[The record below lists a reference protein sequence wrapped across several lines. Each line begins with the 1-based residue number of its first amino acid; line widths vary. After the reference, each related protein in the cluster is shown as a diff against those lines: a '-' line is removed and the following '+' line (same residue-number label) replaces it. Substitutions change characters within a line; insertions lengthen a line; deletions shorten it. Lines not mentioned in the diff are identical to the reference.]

1 MNQTANHSVVHM
13 TIWISLSILLPLSP
27 IGLGILIATLRQVEI
42 DLTGLLD
49 GIEVLLISLGLV
61 TATGIDLSQAR
72 PDWSSRTVLY
82 FLIRFFLILLGI
94 VNVIL
99 LTLIY
104 VNDRVSNLEF
114 DLDTKFTFVLFSV
127 LSISVFTI
135 ALQLNIGYARYRR
148 SMEETAQ

>member
-1 MNQTANHSVVHM
+1 M

-27 IGLGILIATLRQVEI
+27 FGLGLLIATLQQDEI
-42 DLTGLLD
+42 DLTKLLD

-72 PDWSSRTVLY
+72 VDWSGHSILY
-82 FLIRFFLILLGI
+82 FFIRFLLVLLGI
-94 VNVIL
+94 GNIIL

-114 DLDTKFTFVLFSV
+114 DSDTKFTFVLISV
-127 LSISVFTI
+127 LSISLFTI
-135 ALQLNIGYARYRR
+135 ALQLYIVYAQYRR
-148 SMEETAQ
+148 SMEDTEQ